1 MEKELQTLQKFY
13 TVAIE
18 FLTHY
23 SFQLLGAFLIVI
35 IGWFAAKYVYAL
47 LMRLFERNHFD
58 STLAKFVASVVK
70 MLVFTAMIVI
80 ALGKVGISIAPF
92 VAAIGAVSLTAG
104 LALQGSVSN
113 YAAGVLL
120 IISRPFKVGDTLSI
134 GGFYGVVEAIKLS
147 YTVLRNEDEEL
158 ITIPNKKMIGDV
170 LVNSFDVRVVESTI
184 GVAYEQDPAKAIAL
198 IKEILSGFSEVSHEH
213 KPVIGIAKFG
223 ESTIELGLRYW
234 VPTKSFFK
242 VQYEVNLA
250 LYHALHVNAVK
261 MPYPQREVRILGEK
275 FDSKE
280 V

>member
-1 MEKELQTLQKFY
+1 MDKELQTLQKFY
-13 TVAIE
+13 SIAIE
-18 FLTHY
+18 FLTNY
-23 SFQLLGAFLIVI
+23 SFQLLGALIIVI
-35 IGWFAAKYVYAL
+35 LGWFAAKYTYAFL
-47 LMRLFERNHFD
+47 IRVFERNHFD
-58 STLAKFVASVVK
+58 STLAKFIASLVK
-70 MLVFTAMIVI
+70 MLVFVAMLVI

-134 GGFYGVVEAIKLS
+134 GSFYGVVEEIKLA

-170 LVNSFDVRVVESTI
+170 LVNSFDVRVVESSI
-184 GVAYEQDPAKAIAL
+184 GVAYEQDPRKAIAL
-198 IKEILSGFSEVSHEH
+198 IKEILASFAEVSQEH

-223 ESTIELGLRYW
+223 ESSIELGLRYW

-250 LYHALHVNAVK
+250 LYTALHVNNISI
-261 MPYPQREVRILGEK
+261 PYPQREVRILGEK